1 METSSDRRG
10 RILSGMRPTGPL
22 HIGNL
27 VGALN
32 NWVAL
37 QDDYDCFYMIADWH
51 ALMSEYHESSGIR
64 EATYEVLADFLGAG
78 LDPERSCLFR
88 QSDVAGHAELHL
100 ILSCVTPVGW
110 VERCPTYKEQLK
122 ELEAKEINT
131 YAFLGYPVLQAADIL
146 IYRADLVPVGEDQ
159 LPHLEIT
166 REIARRFN
174 ALIGRVFPEPQA
186 KLTESARLLGLDRRK
201 MSKSYG
207 NAIYLSDSA
216 EALTEKVMGM
226 ITDPQ
231 RARRTDPG
239 RPDYCNVH
247 SYYEAFAPEA
257 ADEVA
262 GKCRAAAFGCTDCKA
277 ALAERMN
284 QSLTPIRQRRQA
296 AIADTARLDRILADG
311 ADRARTEAG
320 QTMRLIHDALGF

>member
-1 METSSDRRG
+1 
-10 RILSGMRPTGPL
+10 MRPTGPL

-51 ALMSEYHESSGIR
+51 ALMREYHDSASIR
-64 EATYEVLADFLGAG
+64 QATYEVLADWLGAG

-88 QSDVAGHAELHL
+88 QSDVPHHAELHL
-100 ILSCVTPVGW
+100 ILSCLTPIGW
-110 VERCPTYKEQLK
+110 LERCPTYKEQLK
-122 ELEAKEINT
+122 ELKAKEVNT

-146 IYRADLVPVGEDQ
+146 VYRADLVPVGEDQ

-174 ALIGRVFPEPQA
+174 NLVGQVFPEPQA
-186 KLTESARLLGLDRRK
+186 KLTRSARLLGLDRRK

-207 NAIYLSDSA
+207 NAIYLG
-216 EALTEKVMGM
+216 EAPEAVTGKVMNM

-231 RARRTDPG
+231 RARRSDPG

-247 SYYEAFAPEA
+247 SYYQAFAPELA
-257 ADEVA
+257 EEVA
-262 GKCRAAAFGCTDCKA
+262 EKCRNARWGCRDCKKL
-277 ALAERMN
+277 LAERIN
-284 QSLTPIRQRRQA
+284 RFLDPIRRRRQA
-296 AIADTARLDRILADG
+296 AIADTARLERVLADG
-311 ADRARTEAG
+311 AERARDATRR
-320 QTMRLIHDALGF
+320 TMELVHEALGF